1 MKKTLIA
8 LAVVAASG
16 AAFAQSAVTLSGSM
30 GYGISQVGT
39 GKAALGLTDGGFTF
53 TAVEDLGGGLKAT
66 ASQAVSVKGHGTAA
80 NSDGGF
86 LELSGGFGSLKV
98 GQACAGKALGEGHL
112 GGAYGLAHAF
122 GAGTDCAANWQYG
135 LYTLP
140 TMVQGLTVAARIS
153 KTAGDISVE
162 GFSAAENSAQLR
174 LAYANGPLSA
184 AYYVRSNTGEVH
196 ASYDMGV
203 AKVSFGMDT
212 KTSTDTNERTEIGV
226 SVPMG
231 ATTFSLG
238 YGKQKDTNIKGTQV
252 GVKYALS
259 KRTSID
265 AVYGS
270 FTNALTG
277 NPAVAVKDASRV
289 RLLHT
294 F

>member
-8 LAVVAASG
+8 LAALASVS
-16 AAFAQSAVTLSGSM
+16 AFAQSSVTLSGNM
-30 GYGISQVGT
+30 GFGVSQVGT
-39 GKAALGLTDGGFTF
+39 GTAALGLTDGGFTF
-53 TAVEDLGGGLKAT
+53 AAVEDLGGGMKVSAT
-66 ASQAVSVKGHGTAA
+66 QAVAVKGHDNAA
-80 NSDGGF
+80 KSDGGS
-86 LELSGGFGSLKV
+86 LEISGGFGSLKV
-98 GQACAGKALGEGHL
+98 GQACAGKALGEGTL
-112 GGAYGLAHAF
+112 GGAYSLAHAF
-122 GAGTDCAANWQYG
+122 GAGTDCTANWQYG

-174 LAYANGPLSA
+174 LAYASGPLSA
-184 AYYVRSNTGEVH
+184 AYYVRSNTGEIH
-196 ASYDMGV
+196 ASYDLGV

-212 KTSTDTNERTEIGV
+212 KTSTATNERTEVGV

-270 FTNALTG
+270 FTNAMNG
-277 NPAVAVKDASRV
+277 SAAVKDASRV